1 MASIMMGVAG
11 CAQQASGGV
20 SAPTAAL
27 IATSSSG
34 NYAKAVTIHDV
45 TGAASIY
52 EEDGSNFSGDA
63 LTKNVSVLQLA
74 STGTSAEVLAFGGY
88 CRVTGTAATS
98 FQWNVTVT
106 GTSLTAGS
114 ASTSGTAATAQDVTD
129 PTGVSGGNYGEM
141 GEGVIIQY
149 GGSKAGVTYPSIGDS
164 IDIEIDCSA
173 TNAGGTVNAPT
184 LSITINYVE

>member
-1 MASIMMGVAG
+1 MASIMVGVAG
-11 CAQQASGGV
+11 CAQQASGV

-27 IATSSSG
+27 ISTSSSG
-34 NYAKAVTIHDV
+34 NYSRAVIIHDV
-45 TGAASIY
+45 TGAASMY
-52 EEDGSNFSGDA
+52 EEDGSNFSSDS
-63 LTKNVSVLQLA
+63 LTKNVSVFQLTG
-74 STGTSAEVLAFGGY
+74 TGTSSEVLAFGAY
-88 CRVTGTAATS
+88 CRVVGTAATS

-114 ASTSGTAATAQDVTD
+114 ASTTGTAATAQDVTD

-141 GEGVIIQY
+141 GEGVLIQY
-149 GGSKAGVTYPSIGDS
+149 GGSKAGVIYPSIGDS

>member
-1 MASIMMGVAG
+1 MIGVAG

-20 SAPTAAL
+20 SAPTAAS

-34 NYAKAVTIHDV
+34 NYDRAVTIHDV

-52 EEDGSNFSGDA
+52 EEDGSNFSSDS
-63 LTKNVSVLQLA
+63 LTKNVSVFGLA
-74 STGTSAEVLAFGGY
+74 STGTSSEVLAFGGY
-88 CRVTGTAATS
+88 CRVVGTAATS

-114 ASTSGTAATAQDVTD
+114 ASTTGTAATAQDVTD
-129 PTGVSGGNYGEM
+129 PTGGGGGEM
-141 GEGVIIQY
+141 GEGVLIQY
-149 GGSKAGVTYPSIGDS
+149 GGSKAGVIYPSIGDS

>member
-1 MASIMMGVAG
+1 MASIMIGVAG
-11 CAQQASGGV
+11 VAQQLKTANATP

-34 NYAKAVTIHDV
+34 NYAKAVIIHDV
-45 TGAASIY
+45 TGAASMY

-74 STGTSAEVLAFGGY
+74 STGTSSEVLAFGGY

-98 FQWNVTVT
+98 FQWNVTVSS
-106 GTSLTAGS
+106 TSLTAGS
-114 ASTSGTAATAQDVTD
+114 ASTTGTAATAQDVTD
-129 PTGVSGGNYGEM
+129 AANQEM
-141 GEGVIIQY
+141 GEGVLIQY
-149 GGSKAGVTYPSIGDS
+149 GGSKAGVVYPSIGDS
-164 IDIEIDCSA
+164 IEIEIDCSA

-184 LSITINYVE
+184 LTITINYVE

>member
-27 IATSSSG
+27 ISTSSSG
-34 NYAKAVTIHDV
+34 NYSRAVIIHDV
-45 TGAASIY
+45 SWAASMY
-52 EEDGSNFSGDA
+52 EEDGSNFSSDS
-63 LTKNVSVLQLA
+63 LTNNVSLIQLA
-74 STGTSAEVLAFGGY
+74 GTGTSAEVLAFGGF
-88 CRVTGTAATS
+88 CRVVGTAATS

-106 GTSLTAGS
+106 STSLTAGS

-129 PTGVSGGNYGEM
+129 ATTVGGGNYGEM
-141 GEGVIIQY
+141 GEGVVIQY
-149 GGSKAGVTYPSIGDS
+149 GGSKAGVIYPSIGDS